1 MFATEDEM
9 IELII
14 PWLERIGLKTYR
26 SIRLPPFEIDLLA
39 YGKLLLSDEIESYN
53 NYLTYSFEVKIAST
67 RKLQISLIEQG
78 ISRLLMTDIVYL
90 VVPETVETWVNGRD
104 TKVINPPKELAKFT
118 NGPYSRYLGIISL
131 TPSQARVY
139 RKAKKSNL
147 VIPEIRRKIVS
158 QITYSVNRRF

>member
-1 MFATEDEM
+1 MFATENEM

-14 PWLERIGLKTYR
+14 PWLEGIGLKTYR

-39 YGKLLLSDEIESYN
+39 YGKVLLLDEIKPYN
-53 NYLTYSFEVKIAST
+53 KYLTYSFEVKIAST
-67 RKLQISLIEQG
+67 RILQVSLIEQG

-90 VVPETVETWVNGRD
+90 VVPETVEIWVNERD
-104 TKVINPPKELAKFT
+104 TEVINPPKEIAKFA

-139 RKAKKSNL
+139 REAKKSNL
-147 VIPEIRRKIVS
+147 VMPEIRKKIVS
-158 QITYSVNRRF
+158 QIAYSINRRF